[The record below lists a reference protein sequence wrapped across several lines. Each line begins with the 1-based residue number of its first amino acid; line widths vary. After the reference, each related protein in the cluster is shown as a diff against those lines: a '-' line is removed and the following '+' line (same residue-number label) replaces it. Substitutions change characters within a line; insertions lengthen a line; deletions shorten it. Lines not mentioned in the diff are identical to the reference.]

1 MRLNKLNKLKK
12 FLVFAMLFIIFS
24 GCYKLHHNYTIKGKC
39 YLNAVEIDGGSTNFI
54 EEFLP
59 NYIDGNGEYVTYMLN
74 NGLVRGEYYTYDT
87 LNYFVTGEWSLLEH
101 DQIYLKADKYID
113 GIFTV
118 EVVDAKNMI
127 LSTESNYINFY
138 NIGEVK
144 SVIRIS
150 RDAKGSQGDT
160 RP

>member
-1 MRLNKLNKLKK
+1 MQIKKIKLLY
-12 FLVFAMLFIIFS
+12 LFIIVPFLFS
-24 GCYKLHHNYTIKGKC
+24 GCYKLHHNYMIKGKW
-39 YLNAVEIDGGSTNFI
+39 YLNSVEIGGGSKNFI
-54 EEFLP
+54 EEFLE
-59 NYIDGNGEYVTYMLN
+59 NYIDGNGEYITYMLN

-87 LNYFVTGEWSLLEH
+87 LNYFITGEWSLLEH

-113 GIFTV
+113 GIFNI
-118 EVVDAKNMI
+118 EVVDSKNMI
-127 LSTESNYINFY
+127 LSTESNNISFY

-150 RDAKGSQGDT
+150 RDAKGNQSDT